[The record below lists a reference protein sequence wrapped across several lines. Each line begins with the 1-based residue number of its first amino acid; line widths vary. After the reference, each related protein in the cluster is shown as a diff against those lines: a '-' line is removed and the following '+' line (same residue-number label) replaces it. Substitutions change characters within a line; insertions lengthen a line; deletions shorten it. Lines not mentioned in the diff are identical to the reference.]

1 MERIISYPIS
11 ALYILLFGLIL
22 VVFHPIQWL
31 CFNLFGYEAHRKSVA
46 LLNLCLMRCTHLLGT
61 SYTFRNTEH
70 LPGKG
75 PAIIVANHQSM
86 YDIPPI
92 IWQLRKLHP
101 KFVSK
106 KELGRGI
113 PSVSYNLR
121 HGGSA
126 LIDRKDRKQSL
137 TAIRE
142 LGEYIERTGRSAVIF
157 PEGTRSRDGNPKP
170 FRMVGLKVLV
180 KNAPSAQIIPLSINN
195 SWKILRFGKFPYGL
209 GAHLEFILHPPVPA
223 KGCTDKELSDIE
235 ATIASAINESP

>member
-1 MERIISYPIS
+1 MERIISYPLS
-11 ALYILLFGLIL
+11 GLYILLFGLTLI
-22 VVFHPIQWL
+22 VFHPIQWL
-31 CFNLFGYEAHRKSVA
+31 CLNLFGYEAHRMSVA

-61 SYTFRNTEH
+61 SYTFRNKEL
-70 LPGKG
+70 LPDKG

-92 IWQLRKLHP
+92 IWRLRRLHP

-126 LIDRKDRKQSL
+126 LIDRQDRRQSL

-157 PEGTRSRDGNPKP
+157 PEGTRSRDGNPKA
-170 FRMVGLKVLV
+170 FRMVGLKVLI
-180 KNAPSAQIIPLSINN
+180 KSAPSAQIIPVSINN

-209 GAHLEFILHPPVPA
+209 GARLEFIIHPTVPA
-223 KGCTDKELSDIE
+223 AGCTDKELEEIE
-235 ATIASAINESP
+235 ATIASAIKVRL

>member
-1 MERIISYPIS
+1 MERIISYPLS
-11 ALYILLFGLIL
+11 AVYILLFGLIL

-61 SYTFRNTEH
+61 SYTFKNMAF
-70 LPGKG
+70 LPAKG

-92 IWQLRKLHP
+92 IWRLRKLHP

-137 TAIRE
+137 AAIRE

-157 PEGTRSRDGNPKP
+157 PEGTRSRDGKPKP

-180 KNAPSAQIIPLSINN
+180 KSAPSAQIIPVSINN

-209 GAHLEFILHPPVPA
+209 GAHLEFIFHPPVPA
-223 KGCTDKELSDIE
+223 KGCTDKELNELE
-235 ATIASAINESP
+235 ATVASAINESP